1 MSFISA
7 FITLCLVIDPFGS
20 IPVILALVPHGRE
33 QRRRYRWVMLREG
46 LIALGVLAGFLLAG
60 NHIMRAMHISQ
71 ASLSVAG
78 GTVLFIVAIRM
89 IFPRAA
95 GLLGEG
101 RHREDEAMIVPIAIP
116 LIAGPST
123 MATLMLMVARWPD
136 RLMLWGTALLA
147 AWAVALVTFL
157 SAPLL
162 GRLLGERVLAAV
174 ERLMGMVLVAVAVEM
189 LITGVKLAFV
199 SGV

>member
-20 IPVILALVPHGRE
+20 IPVILALVPHGKE
-33 QRRRYRWVMLREG
+33 QRRRYRWVILREG
-46 LIALGVLAGFLLAG
+46 LIALGVLVMFLLAG

-71 ASLSVAG
+71 ASLSAAG

-89 IFPRAA
+89 IFPQAS
-95 GLLGEG
+95 GLLGAG
-101 RHREDEAMIVPIAIP
+101 RARHRGEEALIVPIAIP

-123 MATLMLMVARWPD
+123 MATLMLMAARWPD
-136 RLMLWGTALLA
+136 RLALWAGALLA
-147 AWAVALVTFL
+147 AWSVALVSFL

-162 GRLLGERVLAAV
+162 SRLLGERVLAAV

-189 LITGVKLAFV
+189 LITGIKLAF
-199 SGV
+199 